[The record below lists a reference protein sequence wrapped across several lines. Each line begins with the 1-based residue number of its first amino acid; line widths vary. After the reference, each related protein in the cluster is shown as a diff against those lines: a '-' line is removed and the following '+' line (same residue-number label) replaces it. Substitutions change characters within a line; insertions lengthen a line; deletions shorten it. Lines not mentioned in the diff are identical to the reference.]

1 MAARLRTALKCSA
14 AEVVKLGTDD
24 GLSETDLGSPSGDA
38 ASGLPDA
45 AGARADDSEG
55 RIKGRRRRRRR
66 GRRRAATE
74 ASPTDQTPEHRPAAA
89 THKAE
94 HTDRRVPG
102 AARAYAALDL
112 GTNNCRLLVAVP
124 GDRGFQVI
132 DSFSRIVRLGEGVGH
147 AGKLSDAAMN
157 RAIGALKVCAGK
169 LNRREIRAA
178 RLIATEAC
186 RLAEN
191 GEIFLSRVRSETG
204 LNLEIVTQET
214 EARLAAA
221 GCGSLIDR
229 SAAGAILFDIGGGSS
244 ELVWLDLRNG
254 RSSRPSSETIRSW
267 QSLPVGVVTL
277 SERHG
282 GRHVDADLFEAMVAE
297 VAVMLDR
304 FPDVSA
310 LDESVAAGGV
320 HMIGT
325 SGTVTTLAG
334 IHLGLERYDRSR
346 VDGLWMSDIEIGA
359 MIDELRDASYETR
372 VANPC
377 IGRDRADLV
386 LAGCAILE
394 AFRRRWHCPRMRV
407 ADRGLREGILVELM
421 RADGVWRRSGR
432 NSQRPAVT
440 GTATD
445 GHG

>member
-1 MAARLRTALKCSA
+1 MAARLRTALQRRV
-14 AEVVKLGTDD
+14 AEVVTLGTDD
-24 GLSETDLGSPSGDA
+24 GLSGTDLGSPSKDA
-38 ASGLPDA
+38 ATGPPDA
-45 AGARADDSEG
+45 AGARSDDAVG
-55 RIKGRRRRRRR
+55 PTKGRRKRRRRR
-66 GRRRAATE
+66 GRGRAVGE
-74 ASPTDQTPEHRPAAA
+74 ASPLRTPEQAPAVA
-89 THKAE
+89 TE
-94 HTDRRVPG
+94 NIRQTDRG
-102 AARAYAALDL
+102 TRAYAALDL

-124 GDRGFQVI
+124 RDRGFQVI
-132 DSFSRIVRLGEGVGH
+132 DSFSRIVRLGEGVGD
-147 AGKLSDAAMN
+147 AGKLSDTAMN

-204 LNLEIVTQET
+204 LELEIVTQET

-244 ELVWLDLRNG
+244 ELVWVDLRNG
-254 RSSRPSSETIRSW
+254 GGSRPGSEAIRSW

-282 GRHVDADLFEAMVAE
+282 GHHVDADMFEAMVAE
-297 VAVMLDR
+297 VAAMLDR
-304 FPDVSA
+304 FPDVRA

-334 IHLGLERYDRSR
+334 IHLGLQRYDRNR

-359 MIDELRDASYETR
+359 MIDELRDANYETR

-421 RADGVWRRSGR
+421 RADGVWHRSSR
-432 NSQRPAVT
+432 NRQRPAT
-440 GTATD
+440 TDKAAD